1 MENIIW
7 KLERTRQQDKKFI
20 FEQFVD
26 KKAFYITVGKIE
38 GLITR
43 IFKQLYELNK
53 LVNQIVGAFNAGEK
67 NCFHSK

>member
-53 LVNQIVGAFNAGEK
+53 LVNQIVGALNAGEK

>member
-1 MENIIW
+1 MT
-7 KLERTRQQDKKFI
+7 LELFRILTPLFG
-20 FEQFVD
+20 QFVD

-53 LVNQIVGAFNAGEK
+53 LVNQIVGALNAGEK
-67 NCFHSK
+67 IVSIQNRRSQ

>member
-26 KKAFYITVGKIE
+26 KKAFYIIVGKIE

-53 LVNQIVGAFNAGEK
+53 LVNQIVGALNAGEK

>member
-20 FEQFVD
+20 FGQFVD

-53 LVNQIVGAFNAGEK
+53 LVNQIVGALNAGEK